1 MVDLKIK
8 STGIE
13 PGKPSVSGN
22 AVSPVQR
29 PAGSFSES
37 VTSARKSILDGE
49 LRQMLDQTRK
59 LGDVFLRSPD
69 EPKLEKYKQAIREYL
84 GRASKE
90 MFSLKQETGDAR
102 EGRQKVYQLVE
113 TVNKEVDT
121 LTRETL
127 QKDQALNLLASLDEI
142 RGLVLD
148 LIT

>member
-8 STGIE
+8 GTGIE
-13 PGKPSVSGN
+13 PGKSSAGSP
-22 AVSPVQR
+22 APSPVQR
-29 PAGSFSES
+29 PAGSFAES
-37 VTSARKSILDGE
+37 VTAARKNILDGE

-59 LGDVFLRSPD
+59 LGDVFLRLPD
-69 EPKLEKYKQAIREYL
+69 EPKLEKYKQAVREYL

-90 MFSLKQETGDAR
+90 MFSLKQETGDAQ

-113 TVNKEVDT
+113 TVNKDVDT

-127 QKDQALNLLASLDEI
+127 QKDKALTLLASLDEI